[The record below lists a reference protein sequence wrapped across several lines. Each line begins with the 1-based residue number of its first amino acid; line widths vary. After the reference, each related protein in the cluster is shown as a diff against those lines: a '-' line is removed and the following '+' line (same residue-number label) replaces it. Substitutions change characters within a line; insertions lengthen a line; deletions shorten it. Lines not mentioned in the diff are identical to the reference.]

1 MKKVLFI
8 CSKNR
13 LRSRT
18 AETVFSKSW
27 KLDVRSAGTDS
38 DAIKQVTPEL
48 VEWAEVIFVMEEYH
62 KLRLTNEF
70 KNQLKNQRIICLDI
84 PDIFEYMDPQ
94 LIEILNRL
102 IPKFIE
108 V

>member
-18 AETVFSKSW
+18 AETVFSESI

-38 DAIKQVTPEL
+38 DAIKQVTPEMIK
-48 VEWAEVIFVMEEYH
+48 WAEVIFVMEEYH
-62 KLRLTNEF
+62 KLKIINQF
-70 KNQLKNQRIICLDI
+70 KAQIKDQRIICLDI

-94 LIEILNRL
+94 LIEILNKI

>member
-18 AETVFSKSW
+18 AETLFSNSW
-27 KLDVRSAGTDS
+27 NIEVDSAGTDS
-38 DAIKQVTPEL
+38 DAIHQVTAQQIL
-48 VEWAEVIFVMEEYH
+48 WADVIFVMEEYH
-62 KLRLTNEF
+62 RARLISEF
-70 KNQLKNQRIICLDI
+70 NDYINNQEIICLNI
-84 PDIFEYMDPQ
+84 PDIFQYMDPQ
-94 LIEILNRL
+94 LVEILKNI
-102 IPKFIE
+102 IPLYIE